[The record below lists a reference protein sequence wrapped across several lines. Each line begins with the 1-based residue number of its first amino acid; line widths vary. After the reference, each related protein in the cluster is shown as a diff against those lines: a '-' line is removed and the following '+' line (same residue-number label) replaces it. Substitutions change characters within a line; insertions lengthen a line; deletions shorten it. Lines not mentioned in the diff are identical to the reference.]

1 MKGKRLRKFSNLI
14 LPIFAAG
21 MLIFTF
27 MSIINNKKTPERTP
41 EIMPP
46 TTSFQNQVAGI
57 GIVQPLTNI
66 INVAPQIP
74 GILVEFYVTEN
85 QELVLGTPLFTIDEA
100 QTKAKIKHA
109 AALLNTKKIQYA
121 DLKQHLDR
129 FENIKDKRSISQ
141 DDLSRKRFAVQKAKA
156 EIDEATQGLELLN
169 VELNK
174 LTVKSP
180 IDGRVLKINSRIG
193 EYVSNNTIPLVIGN
207 LDKVLLKV
215 IIDETDLH
223 RVDTGAKAIAIMRGQ
238 PEKEWK
244 LKFLSIEPLAIP
256 KVQLSN
262 NRNEKIDTRVI
273 ELLYE
278 FESADINAVPGQQAD
293 VFIEATKEN

>member
-1 MKGKRLRKFSNLI
+1 MRKFSNLI

-27 MSIINNKKTPERTP
+27 VSMINNKKTPKRTP

-74 GILVEFYVTEN
+74 GVLVEFYVAEN
-85 QELVLGTPLFTIDEA
+85 QEIVLGTPLFTIDEA

-109 AALLNTKKIQYA
+109 QAFLNTKKIQYE

-141 DDLSRKRFAVQKAKA
+141 DELSRKRFAVQKAKA

-169 VELNK
+169 VELDK

-193 EYVSNNTIPLVIGN
+193 EYVSNNTTPLVIGN

-215 IIDETDLH
+215 TIDETDLH
-223 RVDTGAKAIAIMRGQ
+223 RIDTTDKAIAIMRGQ
-238 PEKEWK
+238 PDKEWK
-244 LKFLSIEPLAIP
+244 LKFVSIEPLAIP
-256 KVQLSN
+256 KVQLNN

-278 FESADINAVPGQQAD
+278 FESSDINAVPGQQAD
-293 VFIEATKEN
+293 VFIETTKEN

>member
-1 MKGKRLRKFSNLI
+1 LRKFSNLI

-27 MSIINNKKTPERTP
+27 VSMINNKKTPKRTP

-74 GILVEFYVTEN
+74 GVLVEFYVSEN
-85 QELVLGTPLFTIDEA
+85 QEIVLGTPLFTIDEA

-109 AALLNTKKIQYA
+109 QAFLNTKKIQYE

-141 DDLSRKRFAVQKAKA
+141 DELSRKRFAVQKAKA

-169 VELNK
+169 VELDK

-193 EYVSNNTIPLVIGN
+193 EYVSNNTTPLVIGN

-215 IIDETDLH
+215 TIDETDLH
-223 RVDTGAKAIAIMRGQ
+223 RIDTTDKAIAIMRGQ
-238 PEKEWK
+238 PDKEWK
-244 LKFLSIEPLAIP
+244 LKFVSIEPLAIP
-256 KVQLSN
+256 KVQLNN

-278 FESADINAVPGQQAD
+278 FESSDINAVPGQQAD
-293 VFIEATKEN
+293 VFIETTKEN